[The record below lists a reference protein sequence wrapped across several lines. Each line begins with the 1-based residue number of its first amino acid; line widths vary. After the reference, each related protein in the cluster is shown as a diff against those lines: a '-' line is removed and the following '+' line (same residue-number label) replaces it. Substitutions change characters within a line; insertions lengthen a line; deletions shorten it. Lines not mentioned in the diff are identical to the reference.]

1 MKRRSDQKPQV
12 TTPDASRVVPW
23 IFDQLLWMHPGYFG
37 LMNNYPGYIQGSTLD
52 VSRVTGQKSPRV
64 VLWIFD
70 QLPRMHPGQY
80 PGFSYTYPGSN
91 STRDDFITDRHESH
105 DICDIF
111 KLIIILAGITKLTLA
126 GQINLYKN
134 FLPFFVIKVVQKLYR
149 QIGNISIYK

>member
-1 MKRRSDQKPQV
+1 MDLLTSSYKNMKRRSDQKSQV

-23 IFDQLLWMHPGYFG
+23 IFDQLPWMHPGYFG
-37 LMNNYPGYIQGSTLD
+37 LMNNYPG
-52 VSRVTGQKSPRV
+52 
-64 VLWIFD
+64 FA
-70 QLPRMHPGQY
+70 
-80 PGFSYTYPGSN
+80 YTYPGSN

-149 QIGNISIYK
+149 